1 MQAEIVTH
9 SGIDFYRMITKGGLE
24 TLKIDI
30 SNRQIIKIAT
40 PIALAMM
47 VPQLNLIANTV
58 FLSQLGETELGTAGI
73 TGVYYLIFA
82 LIGNGLNSGLQ
93 ALIARRAGE
102 NKPEEIGRLFLQSIY
117 IALLFATGMILLN
130 YFIVELFL
138 SAVLKSNIVLHEA
151 VSFLKI
157 RAWGLPLLYIFQMG
171 NALLVGTNNS
181 KYLKYG
187 FIAEAVVNIYFDYA
201 LIFGKSGF
209 PALGFNGAAY
219 ASILAEFTG
228 AAVVLAIIFRKG
240 FVSRF
245 ALFRHKRPDGDT
257 IKIIFNQSLPLV
269 MQFVLSV
276 SAWLLFYVF
285 IEHHGERPLAISN
298 TMRNIFAL
306 FGIFTWSYANTTNM
320 MVSNIIGQ
328 GRSDEVLYLIRK
340 IARLSFF
347 TIVALCIALNLFP
360 ETLLSIYG
368 TDASFAAEAVPIIR
382 TISVC
387 LIMMAVAVIWLNS
400 ITGTGNTKVNLRIEI
415 VAIVVYSIYV
425 FIVIEKLQ
433 LSLIYAWAS
442 EFLYWFIT
450 FILAWLY
457 MRSGKWKAKE
467 IWK

>member
-1 MQAEIVTH
+1 MA
-9 SGIDFYRMITKGGLE
+9 TKGGLE

-30 SNRQIIKIAT
+30 SNRQIIRIAM

-73 TGVYYLIFA
+73 TGVYYLVFA

-102 NKPEEIGRLFLQSIY
+102 NKPQEIGRLFLQSIY
-117 IALLFATGMILLN
+117 IAMLFAAGMILLN
-130 YFIVELFL
+130 YILVELFL
-138 SAVLKSNIVLHEA
+138 SSVLKSNIVLKEA

-157 RAWGLPLLYIFQMG
+157 RAWGLPFLYLFQMG

-187 FIAEAVVNIYFDYA
+187 FIAEALVNIYFDYA

-219 ASILAEFTG
+219 ASILAEITG
-228 AAVVLAIIFRKG
+228 AVVVFAIIFRKG

-245 ALFRHKRPDGDT
+245 ALFLHKRPDSHT

-328 GRSDEVLYLIRK
+328 GRSNEVLYLIRK
-340 IARLSFF
+340 ITRLSFF
-347 TIVALCIALNLFP
+347 TVIALCIVLNLFP

-368 TDASFAAEAVPIIR
+368 TDESFAAEAIPVIR
-382 TISVC
+382 TISIC
-387 LIMMAVAVIWLNS
+387 LMMMAIAVIWLNS

-415 VAIVVYSIYV
+415 VAIVVYSVYV
-425 FIVIEKLQ
+425 YIVIEKLQ
-433 LSLIYAWAS
+433 LSLVYAWAS

-457 MRSGKWKAKE
+457 IRSGKWKAKE